1 MFKLYIKIALRYL
14 LKNKLYSFINIFGLA
29 VGIASF
35 VLIMLYVNFEK
46 SYDRFE
52 GSENVYR
59 TYMDYLEGG
68 EQFVPGDAMTYNLS
82 GPTLKKEFPEV
93 LDYVRFYYFEKLAFK
108 IEDRILEEPFGSL
121 ADPSYFNI
129 FSYPLVQG
137 NRENALSEPYSIVLS
152 KSFAKKLFGSENPV
166 NKTISAFREG
176 QEAVLTITGVM
187 EDLPKTAHYRNSFL
201 ISYETEKTWTDW
213 GPRAHELNWNMNN
226 YYTYLK
232 LAPNTDVALLRQ
244 KIIDSDIEEDEEERH
259 NIEPIEDIHLYSNKP
274 YEVSTNGSVTRIKF
288 LTAIAFI
295 ILILSWLNYV
305 NLSTTKSMERAK
317 ETGIRKV
324 AGARKLQ
331 LIFQSLIESISLN
344 LVAIVIAAGLI
355 MVVLPL
361 FNALTSINA
370 STELF
375 QIKSF
380 LPYLL
385 FILLGSVL
393 AGLYPAMTL
402 SRYSPAKALKGKVAT
417 SSEGLVVRKALI
429 ITQFLATII
438 LLIGTIVV
446 TKQINFMESKPIGA
460 DIDRTLALRGAVI
473 TSKADS
479 LVIQDFEV
487 LEQELQQL
495 PFIKKTAMAQ
505 TYPGDSF
512 DNLSSTRGVKLP
524 DGTFKDE
531 KIFYSYHV
539 QPDYFDLVDM
549 TFLAGGTFLPSS
561 DFQGNQVV
569 VNKTFLKT
577 MGIASHDELLN
588 KNLSFWGNN
597 NWRVVGVIDDYYHF
611 GLKNPLLPIVIR
623 YQKDI
628 TNILLKLDASV
639 TSTTGIS
646 SAINQVEAKWK
657 KIFPQSTFDYAFLDQ
672 KFEAQYEGDKA
683 FGSAFQ
689 IFTLLAIVIAA
700 LGLFG
705 LTSYTVVQRKKEIGI
720 RKVNGATTA
729 QVLAL
734 LNKDFMKWIALA
746 FVIALPISWFAMN
759 QWLSGFAYRTNLS
772 WWVFALAGFSALCI
786 AMLTVSWQSYT
797 AANGNPVEALRD
809 E

>member
-14 LKNKLYSFINIFGLA
+14 FKNKLYSFINIFGLA

-35 VLIMLYVNFEK
+35 VLIMLYVNYEQ
-46 SYDRFE
+46 SYDTFE

-108 IEDRILEEPFGSL
+108 TGDRILEQPFGSL

-129 FSYPLVQG
+129 FKYPLLKG
-137 NRENALSEPYSIVLS
+137 NHKTALSEPYSIVLS
-152 KSFAKKLFGSENPV
+152 KSFAQKLFGKEDPMQ
-166 NKTISAFREG
+166 KTLSAFHDG
-176 QEAVLTITGVM
+176 QEAVLTVTGVM
-187 EDLPKTAHYRNSFL
+187 EDLPETAHYRNSFL

-232 LAPNTDVALLRQ
+232 LAPNTNVDLLRQ

-259 NIEPIEDIHLYSNKP
+259 NIEPIEAIHLYSNKP
-274 YEVSTNGSVTRIKF
+274 YEVSTNGSITRIKF

-317 ETGIRKV
+317 EAGIRKV
-324 AGARKLQ
+324 AGAKKSQ

-344 LVAIVIAAGLI
+344 FIAIAIAFSLIVIL
-355 MVVLPL
+355 LPIY
-361 FNALTSINA
+361 NSLTSK
-370 STELF
+370 ELGLGLLNL
-375 QIKSF
+375 QDF
-380 LPYLL
+380 LPYFI
-385 FILLGSVL
+385 FILLGTIL
-393 AGLYPAMTL
+393 AGLYPAIIL
-402 SRYSPAKALKGKVAT
+402 SRYSPAKALKGKIST
-417 SSEGLVVRKALI
+417 STEGLNVRKGLI

-446 TKQINFMESKPIGA
+446 TKQINFLESKPIGA
-460 DIDRTLALRGAVI
+460 NVNQIVAVRGEVV

-479 LVIQDFEV
+479 LIVQDFGV
-487 LEQELQQL
+487 LEQELQNL
-495 PFIKKTAMAQ
+495 SFVKKTAIAQ

-512 DNLSSTRGVKLP
+512 DNLSSTRGIGLP
-524 DGTFKDE
+524 GGKMEDE
-531 KIFYSYHV
+531 NIFYSYHV
-539 QPDYFDLVDM
+539 QPEYFDLVDIP
-549 TFLAGGTFLPSS
+549 FLAGNTFLPSS
-561 DFQGNQVV
+561 DFEGNQVI
-569 VNKTFLKT
+569 VNETFLKT
-577 MGIASHDELLN
+577 MGISSPEEILN
-588 KNLSFWGNN
+588 KNIRFWGNN
-597 NWRVVGVIDDYYHF
+597 VWQVVGVIKDYHHF
-611 GLKNPLLPIVIR
+611 GLKKPLLPIVIR
-623 YQKDI
+623 YKKDVS
-628 TNILLKLDASV
+628 NLLVKLDASA
-639 TSTTGIS
+639 TSTSGFK
-646 SAINQVEAKWK
+646 SAITQIETKWK
-657 KIFPQSTFDYAFLDQ
+657 RLFPQSTFNYTFLDQ
-672 KFEAQYEGDKA
+672 KFEAQYKEDKA

-689 IFTLLAIVIAA
+689 VFTLLAIIIAG

-705 LTSYTVVQRKKEIGI
+705 LTSYTVVQRRKEIGI
-720 RKVNGATTA
+720 RKVNGASTA

-734 LNKDFMKWIALA
+734 LNKDFVKWIAFA
-746 FVIALPISWFAMN
+746 FVIALPISWYAMN
-759 QWLSGFAYRTNLS
+759 QWLSGFAYKTTIS
-772 WWVFALAGFSALCI
+772 WWVFALAGIAALFI
-786 AMLTVSWQSYT
+786 AVITVSWQSFQ
-797 AANGNPVEALRD
+797 AAIANPVESLRD